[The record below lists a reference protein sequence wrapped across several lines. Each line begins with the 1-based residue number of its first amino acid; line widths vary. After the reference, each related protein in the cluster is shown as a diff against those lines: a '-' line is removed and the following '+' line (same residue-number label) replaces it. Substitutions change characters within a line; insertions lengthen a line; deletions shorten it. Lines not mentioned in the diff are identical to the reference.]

1 MKNILFTLAL
11 LVSFS
16 SFGQKFNG
24 YNHIAVP
31 DVEYKDGSMDKYEM
45 IPRII
50 KFFKKQGFNT
60 LRVDDDGNIYDGEI
74 NTESPCE
81 ILRLALDHTAPT
93 YVQGYI
99 AVDMTFRFYDCNDV
113 EVMKFSS
120 SYGANTAKKAI
131 KKGVK
136 KILEIIESRIGK
148 YKFDPRKTPSQN
160 K

>member
-1 MKNILFTLAL
+1 MKNILFTLTL
-11 LVSFS
+11 IISFA

-24 YNHIAVP
+24 YNHIAVL

-60 LRVDDDGNIYDGEI
+60 LRIDDDENIYDGEL
-74 NTESPCE
+74 NTEFPCE
-81 ILRLALDHTAPT
+81 ILLLDIAHTAPT
-93 YVQGYI
+93 YGYATEI
-99 AVDMTFRFYDCNDV
+99 TFRFYNCNDD

-120 SYGANTAKKAI
+120 SVGTYTAKKAI

-136 KILEIIESRIGK
+136 KILDIIESRIGK
-148 YKFDPRKTPSQN
+148 YKFDSRKTPSQT
-160 K
+160 KS